1 MVQFKKSKKGSTN
14 SSLGYY
20 MDIFKVSECNFKVY
34 TIADQVIMIE
44 DLLPLM
50 LCLTRVQNDV
60 Y

>member
-1 MVQFKKSKKGSTN
+1 
-14 SSLGYY
+14 
-20 MDIFKVSECNFKVY
+20 MDIFKVSEYNFKVY